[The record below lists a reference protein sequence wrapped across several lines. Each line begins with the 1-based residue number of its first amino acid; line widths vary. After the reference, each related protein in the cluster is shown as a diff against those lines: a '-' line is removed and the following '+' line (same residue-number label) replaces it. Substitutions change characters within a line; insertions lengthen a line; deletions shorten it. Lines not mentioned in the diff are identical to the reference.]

1 MWQFWLI
8 LSGIFFIFEMA
19 TVGFLVFWFA
29 IGALITMIVSFF
41 VDNVVI
47 QTAVFIISSVLLL
60 FLTKPFVKKFTATK
74 PKVKTNAYSIIGK
87 NAIVTKEINSH
98 KGEVGQIKVG
108 GESWTA
114 KSNSEEIIP
123 VDTEVKVLEIDGVK
137 AVVTTDLA
145 AVPETVEESV

>member
-41 VDNVVI
+41 VDNIVI
-47 QTAVFIISSVLLL
+47 QTAVFVISSILLL

-98 KGEVGQIKVG
+98 KGGLGQIKVG

-123 VDTEVKVLEIDGVK
+123 TDTEVKVLEIDGVK
-137 AVVTTDLA
+137 AVVTTDLS